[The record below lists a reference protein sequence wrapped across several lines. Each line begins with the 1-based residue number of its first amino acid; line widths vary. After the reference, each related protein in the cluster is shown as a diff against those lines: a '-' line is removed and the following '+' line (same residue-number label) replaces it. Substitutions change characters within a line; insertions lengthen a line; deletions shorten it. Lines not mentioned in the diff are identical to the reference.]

1 MPSPD
6 EIIQKFKESAGKES
20 WSSPEN
26 DRDGA
31 KLNKAVSDLR
41 DLLDED
47 DMNAYSQKAFA
58 FMEANKTSPSVG
70 TSTCEALLAKGDLGK
85 AVVTD
90 VAKRVMTA
98 ELDRYSPDSGA
109 FIRGQ
114 HAINGLTKHYIQTTS
129 PDCER
134 QVSTKVDLLVA
145 KYSHLDQVANS
156 NDWQS
161 KTETTSQLGCDIVE
175 ILSTTPLSQESV
187 NFLKEVRDSITNHQG
202 FASKYKSH
210 DPLATTQEIQDA
222 QLNIADVVIN
232 NNAALRFSAP
242 LIRFNKALGD
252 NQLWKEANGIALS
265 TFSKARSDFI
275 QPKVLN
281 SDTSVEGKPK
291 VLSPEEIA
299 ENRYLADIAKNI
311 HASRGMVLEMQEH
324 IRDGVASVNL
334 TAQKHRETLELES
347 SLKPRTDK
355 IASLEKRQADLNK
368 AISLEKIKAF
378 FSVKGVKGAKQE
390 VASEILKT
398 QNSVKESR
406 TQLDTRFKNLKAE
419 QDFEIAV
426 DKLAKKENR
435 NPKDLQTALQMP
447 LVNKA
452 LMEFAL
458 KEHNAEN
465 LEFHQAVVDFKKL
478 AASGASIEDLRNAA
492 QDINR
497 TFVTVGS
504 PKEINISSTDRSK
517 LEDDLNNL
525 SMSKPNEQNFET
537 WGPQTRQGFSEVF
550 DQSDAAVLKLVKDDT
565 FRRFTTDRSFKDAV
579 TKSTEPPSPKVGQ
592 TTGINQ
598 QNSLKVDDPKVAV
611 KSTKVGVG

>member
-1 MPSPD
+1 
-6 EIIQKFKESAGKES
+6 
-20 WSSPEN
+20 
-26 DRDGA
+26 
-31 KLNKAVSDLR
+31 
-41 DLLDED
+41 
-47 DMNAYSQKAFA
+47 
-58 FMEANKTSPSVG
+58 
-70 TSTCEALLAKGDLGK
+70 
-85 AVVTD
+85 VTD

-175 ILSTTPLSQESV
+175 ILATTPLSQESV
-187 NFLKEVRDSITNHQG
+187 SFLKEVRDSIANHQG
-202 FASKYKSH
+202 FSLKYKSH
-210 DPLATTQEIQDA
+210 NPLATSQEIQDA

-252 NQLWKEANGIALS
+252 NQLWRDANGIALS
-265 TFSKARSDFI
+265 TFSKARSDVI
-275 QPKVLN
+275 QPKVLH
-281 SDTSVEGKPK
+281 SDTSVDGKPI
-291 VLSPEEIA
+291 VLSPSEIA

-324 IRDGVASVNL
+324 LSDGVASVNL
-334 TAQKHRETLELES
+334 TAQKHKETLELES
-347 SLKPRTDK
+347 SLKPRIDK
-355 IASLEKRQADLNK
+355 IASLEKKQADLNK
-368 AISLEKIKAF
+368 TISLEKIKAF
-378 FSVKGVKGAKQE
+378 FSAKGINGTKQE
-390 VASEILKT
+390 VASEIVDT

-419 QDFEIAV
+419 QDFESAV
-426 DKLAKKENR
+426 DKLSKLQR
-435 NPKDLQTALQMP
+435 LNPKDLQTALQMP
-447 LVNKA
+447 AVNKA
-452 LMEFAL
+452 LMEFAQ

-465 LEFHQAVVDFKKL
+465 LEFHQAVDDFKKL

-504 PKEINISSTDRSK
+504 PKEINISSTERSK
-517 LEDDLNNL
+517 LENDLNDL
-525 SMSKPNEQNFET
+525 SQSKPNEQNFET

-550 DQSDAAVLKLVKDDT
+550 DQSDAAVLNLVKNDT
-565 FRRFTTDRSFKDAV
+565 FRRFMADRSFKDAI
-579 TKSTEPPSPKVGQ
+579 TISAEPPLPKVGQ
-592 TTGINQ
+592 TTGINSP
-598 QNSLKVDDPKVAV
+598 NSLKSDDPKVAV